1 MPKSLSQDEI
11 TRIAS
16 ILPKRDRSD
25 LAKQSLSKEWLS
37 SQIELCQKR
46 MKRDLW
52 IGLPWFLIYSY
63 LLFTEGV
70 NAVSMGVF
78 AVGMVY
84 FVYTIFTT
92 GSYGLNKNRV
102 KVYKQLL
109 EELDR
114 LNELQ

>member
-1 MPKSLSQDEI
+1 MSSPKKIEEI
-11 TRIAS
+11 VAL
-16 ILPKRDRSD
+16 LPKKERRD
-25 LAKQSLSKEWLS
+25 LARETPSEEWLLT
-37 SQIELCQKR
+37 QIQLCQKS

-63 LLFTEGV
+63 LLFAQGV
-70 NAVSMGVF
+70 TALTMGVF

-109 EELDR
+109 EELHR
-114 LNELQ
+114 

>member
-1 MPKSLSQDEI
+1 MPKTLTPEKVAEI
-11 TRIAS
+11 AAL
-16 ILPKRDRSD
+16 LPKRERSD
-25 LAKQSLSKEWLS
+25 LAQKDLSKEWLT

-52 IGLPWFLIYSY
+52 VGLPWFLIYSY

-70 NAVSMGVF
+70 KAVTMGVF
-78 AVGMVY
+78 AIGMVY

-102 KVYKQLL
+102 KVYKKLL
-109 EELDR
+109 EEFNGNVER
-114 LNELQ
+114 S